1 MLPAIATANERNAR
15 DHARVA
21 AESRTRSPSSS
32 APCSD
37 GARRAFPNRSGQR
50 KQRNAPRQTSN
61 VRAFPFI
68 RDDSAASPTLER
80 AQPSHDT
87 FQRFRV
93 FEMRAVAPV
102 VHAPRGA
109 APAPRRVR
117 SASRNSILS
126 RAAAEPSLGSLVPDT
141 LREMETDEEFKL
153 AKERLETEGQAALTR
168 EERAR
173 RRRALTGMDVPSFD
187 AFVAERGVSPLRRK
201 PTTIL
206 QVNIGLYCNQACRTA
221 TSSPRR
227 CVRRR

>member
-1 MLPAIATANERNAR
+1 M
-15 DHARVA
+15 
-21 AESRTRSPSSS
+21 
-32 APCSD
+32 
-37 GARRAFPNRSGQR
+37 RAFPY
-50 KQRNAPRQTSN
+50 
-61 VRAFPFI
+61 I

-126 RAAAEPSLGSLVPDT
+126 RAAAEPLGSLVPDT

-173 RRRALTGMDVPSFD
+173 S
-187 AFVAERGVSPLRRK
+187 AELFHSLQSSGDDE
-201 PTTIL
+201 TTIEDIAQSDTL
-206 QVNIGLYCNQACRTA
+206 MRHENSPHGDDAAVRLPTLASETRSREHAARHPMHMPLSPSRVLVQLPSSK
-221 TSSPRR
+221 TS
-227 CVRRR
+227 